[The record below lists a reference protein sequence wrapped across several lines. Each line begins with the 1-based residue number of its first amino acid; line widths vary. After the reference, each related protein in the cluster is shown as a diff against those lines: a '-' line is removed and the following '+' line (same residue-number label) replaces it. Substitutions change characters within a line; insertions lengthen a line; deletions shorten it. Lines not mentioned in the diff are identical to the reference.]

1 MKVGIVVGINTD
13 AISEDRFPKW
23 LNDIDD
29 KTFNLSKEKWED
41 DYGLSSDVAIAH
53 YVRKMYKEADVEIL
67 TKKDVTLKRFNEFD
81 VIFGFYCP
89 YYNAHKLKSSDG
101 YKKYNDII
109 KKTTA
114 IFCQPLELQKFVL
127 NKKLYTDTLESNG
140 IPVVET
146 IAVTIKDNMNVKN
159 IINKI
164 RIQCNRWGTNT
175 FITKPQPGGFG
186 IGFKKWDLNKLL
198 KNNKPLSVYLKK
210 IEKQVRIEKPL
221 LLVQDFVPEFERFFE
236 VRTFWLN
243 GKYSHSLG
251 TIIDPK
257 SLGVSG
263 FEKVNFA
270 YPESEYDEKVFDT
283 YDTLREVLD
292 DKLIQKLKTMGRK
305 ILKIIP
311 QSKYGDPFIFRI
323 DFGCCINNKN
333 VCRDYFVNE
342 IEYMPNLFPEYSTH
356 VDILKKVGDSILKKV
371 TNFKKVNNLK
381 NKNN

>member
-23 LNDIDD
+23 LEDIDD

-53 YVRKMYKEADVEIL
+53 YVRKMYKAADVEIL

-146 IAVTIKDNMNVKN
+146 IAVTIKDKMNVKN

-186 IGFKKWDLNKLL
+186 IGFKKWYLDKIL
-198 KNNKPLSVYLKK
+198 KSDKGFISYIKK

-221 LLVQDFVPEFERFFE
+221 LLVQNFVPEFERFYE
-236 VRTFWLN
+236 VRTYWLN
-243 GKYSHSLG
+243 GKYCHSMG
-251 TIIDPK
+251 TIIDPS
-257 SLGVSG
+257 SLGVGG
-263 FEKVNFA
+263 FEKVRFA
-270 YPESEYDEKVFDT
+270 YPKSEYNARVFNT
-283 YDTLREVLD
+283 YDEIPEKIED
-292 DKLIQKLKTMGRK
+292 ELIEKLKTMGRK

-311 QSKYGDPFIFRI
+311 QDKGGPPFLFRI
-323 DFGCCINNKN
+323 DFGCCVDNKKN
-333 VCRDYFVNE
+333 CRDYFVNE
-342 IEYMPNLFPEYSTH
+342 IEYNPNLFPEYSTH
-356 VDILKKVGDSILKKV
+356 IDFLKRVGEAIIKKSKDLKK
-371 TNFKKVNNLK
+371 
-381 NKNN
+381 KNNIN

>member
-23 LNDIDD
+23 LEDIDD
-29 KTFNLSKEKWED
+29 KTFNLSKEKWGDE
-41 DYGLSSDVAIAH
+41 YGLASDVAIAY
-53 YVRKMYKEADVEIL
+53 YVKKFYKEAEVEIL

-127 NKKLYTDTLESNG
+127 DKKRYTDTLEKNN

-146 IAVTIKDNMNVKN
+146 ITTPIKDNMNIKN

-164 RIQCNRWGTNT
+164 RIQCNKWGTNI

-186 IGFKKWDLNKLL
+186 IGFKKWHIDKVL
-198 KNNKPLSVYLKK
+198 KSDKGFTSYIKK

-221 LLVQDFVPEFERFFE
+221 LLIQNFVPEFERFFE
-236 VRTFWLN
+236 VRTYWLN
-243 GKYSHSLG
+243 GKYCHSMG
-251 TIIDPK
+251 TIIDPS
-257 SLGVSG
+257 SLGVGG
-263 FEKVNFA
+263 FEKISFA
-270 YPESEYDEKVFDT
+270 YPKSEYNARIFNT
-283 YDTLREVLD
+283 YDEIPEKIED
-292 DKLIQKLKTMGRK
+292 ELIDKLKTMGRK
-305 ILKIIP
+305 VLKTIP
-311 QSKYGDPFIFRI
+311 QDKDGDPFLMRI
-323 DFGCCINNKN
+323 DFGCCVDNKKN
-333 VCRDYFVNE
+333 CRDYFVNE
-342 IEYMPNLFPEYSTH
+342 LEYNPNLFPEYSTH
-356 VDILKKVGDSILKKV
+356 IDFLKRVGEAIIKKSKDLKK
-371 TNFKKVNNLK
+371 K
-381 NKNN
+381 NYIN